1 MAIAKAKKDGKT
13 FSSTNQIEFP
23 VVDIS
28 DCMGWDSGLVKRELK
43 SLSWNVTSHGNEL
56 EISLT
61 CQPQK
66 YKILFKIVNIIY
78 YDFLNKHHLKNRT
91 A

>member
-61 CQPQK
+61 WSTS
-66 YKILFKIVNIIY
+66 KI
-78 YDFLNKHHLKNRT
+78 
-91 A
+91 